1 MRFLFVLLMLWIGL
15 DGALAQVSKNQ
26 RSSLHF
32 LSGSSGANIRD
43 FNEMLAAKG
52 LSPLRK
58 GYNTFGI
65 SYQNRFNDFVLGL
78 EVVHNNGPTS
88 SFREYEIDYRSSR
101 VYFNVGYAFTE
112 VDQTFQLIHYMSLGV
127 GYLNF
132 EMLKD
137 VSEIGLSQF
146 LDNPAHGFIIRQND
160 IHKGTLNMGGFL
172 TEIGFQLGYHLNIPG
187 WEESLELIGKVGYSF
202 SPFENAWNN
211 RGMVFDNIQSGAFL
225 RLGAGLTLPQ
235 ENFFYRDASLT
246 AHFFYGNHFT
256 KPNALNAALEA
267 HGYQALSSHPANM
280 GLKIL
285 GENRGRLY
293 GVDLY
298 NLSQKGRANEQYSH
312 TLNSV
317 RIYGNWGRKL
327 YEGRSF
333 EWGVLGG
340 LGYGNMRY
348 TISNDAD
355 QPQFPSLF
363 EEPDQDGNLK
373 DWGFMAKP
381 EVYVSYLMPLSQ
393 NAIFDIVGSLYAG
406 YEVPLS
412 RYTLADLNMKKY
424 MGGPYVQLGVGIRP

>member
-1 MRFLFVLLMLWIGL
+1 MRFLCVLLVLWMSLGPVW
-15 DGALAQVSKNQ
+15 AQESKNQ

-32 LSGSSGANIRD
+32 LTGSSGANIRD
-43 FNEMLAAKG
+43 FNEMLATKG

-58 GYNTFGI
+58 GYNTFGM
-65 SYQNRFNDFVLGL
+65 SYQNRFNDFILGL

-88 SFREYEIDYRSSR
+88 SFRDYEIDYRSSR

-112 VDQTFQLIHYMSLGV
+112 LDQTFQLIHYMSLGV

-137 VSEIGLSQF
+137 VGDKSLSEF

-187 WEESLELIGKVGYSF
+187 WEESLELISKVGYSF
-202 SPFENAWNN
+202 SPFEDAWNN
-211 RGMVFDNIQSGAFL
+211 RGMSFDNIQSGAFV
-225 RLGAGLTLPQ
+225 RLGAGITLPQ
-235 ENFFYRDASLT
+235 ENFFYRDASLA
-246 AHFFYGNHFT
+246 AHFFYGSHFT

-267 HGYQALSSHPANM
+267 QGYRALAGRPSNM

-298 NLSQKGRANEQYSH
+298 NLSQHGTASDRYSH
-312 TLNSV
+312 SLNSV
-317 RIYGNWGRKL
+317 RVYGNLGKKL

-340 LGYGNMRY
+340 VGYGNLRY
-348 TISNDAD
+348 TMSNQAE
-355 QPQFPSLF
+355 QAHFPSLF
-363 EEPDQDGNLK
+363 EEPDQDGDLK

-393 NAIFDIVGSLYAG
+393 SAVFDIVGSLYAG
-406 YEVPLS
+406 YEMPLS
-412 RYTLADLNMKKY
+412 RYTLADLNMRKY
-424 MGGPYVQLGVGIRP
+424 MGGPYLQLGVGIRP